1 MMARMAEAWRVME
14 KRVQDKS
21 EDCEGARPRR
31 VFHIRVTDL
40 DFISSIIK
48 HHWVILSFMKS
59 AYHLSHK
66 NLFNKDIPQ
75 ILEWVKDLD
84 KT

>member
-1 MMARMAEAWRVME
+1 MAEAWREME
-14 KRVQDKS
+14 KGVRDKS

-40 DFISSIIK
+40 DFISSIIE
-48 HHWVILSFMKS
+48 HHWIILSFMKC

-66 NLFNKDIPQ
+66 NLLNKDIPQ